1 MYSFVYLL
9 PVVRM
14 NCAEFIKMICNTMTH
29 WVPIK
34 DISEKYQIDQNCI
47 CNLIVRKAVASSKIG
62 RKIRLIDEDSF
73 ISYLD
78 MHKQI
83 ENKKEII
90 KELSDTDRML
100 EAELRACSETHA
112 AFEVQHR
119 VLCRF
124 YRAFVQAFSLFIRN
138 EEERDIFLLLSMGE
152 RLDLVASK
160 YSHSIRTTL
169 RIYKNTVERVSK
181 KSFNFIEEQRT
192 NVTRLE
198 QLNRNMREVCIR
210 LRSGKVRRRVIHDA
224 ELNEKE
230 QEGTEVMRLTKQNKK
245 LQYELSK
252 ERDMIKML
260 RFRLCDCE
268 KEKEQKTEQIKEI
281 QQQGQEQQQQR
292 EVELWLKQKQK
303 HEERLWMEELTK
315 EKFLLE
321 VQLEQEKVRVNDMQ
335 MKLTDAESALVNWKR
350 RYYKMWSKY
359 QKYVAK
365 VEADRFVPRM
375 KHLIKNLRK
384 WCKEYFILIILFIML
399 AVWTIV
405 FLLSLF

>member
-9 PVVRM
+9 LVVKM

-198 QLNRNMREVCIR
+198 QLNRNMREVYLG
-210 LRSGKVRRRVIHDA
+210 LRRGEIRRRVIHDSK
-224 ELNEKE
+224 LNEKE

-252 ERDMIKML
+252 ERDMAKML

-292 EVELWLKQKQK
+292 K
-303 HEERLWMEELTK
+303 
-315 EKFLLE
+315 
-321 VQLEQEKVRVNDMQ
+321 
-335 MKLTDAESALVNWKR
+335 
-350 RYYKMWSKY
+350 WS
-359 QKYVAK
+359 
-365 VEADRFVPRM
+365 
-375 KHLIKNLRK
+375 
-384 WCKEYFILIILFIML
+384 CG
-399 AVWTIV
+399 
-405 FLLSLF
+405 